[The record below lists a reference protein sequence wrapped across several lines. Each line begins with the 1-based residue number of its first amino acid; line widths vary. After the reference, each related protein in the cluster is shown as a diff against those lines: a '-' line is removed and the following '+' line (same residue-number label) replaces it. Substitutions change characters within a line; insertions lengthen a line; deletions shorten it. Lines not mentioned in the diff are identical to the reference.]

1 MKFVLF
7 VEGETE
13 RRALPSFLKRWLDP
27 RLGQRVRIDAFD
39 LRGWPSYQK
48 HICRKVELHLAGTS
62 GREVIGVIGLL
73 DLYGPTFYP
82 PDKKTAD
89 DRYSWAKARVERQVN
104 NRRFSQ
110 HFAVHEL
117 EAWLLAGSE
126 GLPVAVRR
134 ALGAKSAN
142 PETVN
147 FDEPPAKL
155 LERLYLDKTKQHYK
169 KVIDGVC
176 LFAELDPDLAR
187 DKCPRLKALLD
198 EMLRMAHD
206 AGL

>member
-13 RRALPSFLKRWLDP
+13 RRVLPSFLKRWLDP
-27 RLGQRVRIDAFD
+27 KLNQRVGIKIVRFE
-39 LRGWPSYQK
+39 GWRDYVK
-48 HICRKVELHLAGTS
+48 HIRTKVELNLSGKAG
-62 GREVIGVIGLL
+62 RDVIAAIGLL

-89 DRYSWAKARVERQVN
+89 DRCSWGQTYIEQRVKN
-104 NRRFSQ
+104 KSFSQ

-117 EAWLLAGSE
+117 EAWLLADPAGF
-126 GLPVAVRR
+126 PDAVKR
-134 ALGAKSAN
+134 ALPGNCAN

-155 LERLYLDKTKQHYK
+155 LERLYRDKTNQRYK
-169 KVIDGVC
+169 KVTDGAD
-176 LFAELDPDLAR
+176 LFRNLDPNGAR
-187 DKCPRLKALLD
+187 EKCPHLKALLD
-198 EMLRMAHD
+198 EMLRKSHE